1 MKSKAPKPKEVRTI
15 RLSDSMWQNIR
26 AAAASKDM
34 RPSEFIRRIL
44 ETHLSDAEQYR
55 QHLKG
60 PGIPR
65 ER

>member
-1 MKSKAPKPKEVRTI
+1 MKIKRPKPKEVRTI

-55 QHLKG
+55 QHMT
-60 PGIPR
+60 GISDPR
-65 ER
+65 D